1 MGIKD
6 FFRREKKEAL
16 PDANVMI
23 QNAKIEEQRKMMESQ
38 QDRIDKI
45 VKNVQHVEQEVRDT
59 KSEINRIKEEQNR
72 CVSTYTRYDP
82 SKISELHSN
91 LRVRRLN
98 KKSDF
103 NYIVSLVLGEDKTNE
118 IVMGQFNSGN
128 IKIIKA
134 KFEEIIE
141 FQEALKYGEIEE
153 EIIQESYR
161 KFEEYAK
168 ENEIT
173 ITPEAE
179 KILTNSE
186 NEPINVTKTMLY
198 VGSDNMVEKNNVL
211 DNEDIVN
218 DFNNFSPDEQAEL
231 KPTNSVINEVV
242 NLNRKENIGNL
253 IEEGDNIFSNFFEQN
268 PTEEEVFKKLHRE
281 SIETD
286 IFIDSIGYFRK
297 GQKDFEG
304 TAEYKYIR
312 LFILGRT
319 EEAKEYYRN
328 NKLNITNKRLTISKS
343 DSREDI
349 RKKLNIN
356 RMFSCKHKENLEKL
370 TEEEKAIFDTF
381 LDSVNPN
388 KDYEKINEARKKE
401 DIYLA
406 GILDRVKTETIK
418 SNTKNIKRYNELM
431 ERQGFEDRINYDI
444 SDNDD
449 DQR

>member
-1 MGIKD
+1 M
-6 FFRREKKEAL
+6 
-16 PDANVMI
+16 
-23 QNAKIEEQRKMMESQ
+23 
-38 QDRIDKI
+38 
-45 VKNVQHVEQEVRDT
+45 
-59 KSEINRIKEEQNR
+59 
-72 CVSTYTRYDP
+72 
-82 SKISELHSN
+82 
-91 LRVRRLN
+91 
-98 KKSDF
+98 
-103 NYIVSLVLGEDKTNE
+103 
-118 IVMGQFNSGN
+118 
-128 IKIIKA
+128 
-134 KFEEIIE
+134 
-141 FQEALKYGEIEE
+141 
-153 EIIQESYR
+153 
-161 KFEEYAK
+161 
-168 ENEIT
+168 
-173 ITPEAE
+173 
-179 KILTNSE
+179 TNSE

-211 DNEDIVN
+211 DNVDIVN

-242 NLNRKENIGNL
+242 NLNRKENIENL

-319 EEAKEYYRN
+319 EEAKEFYRN

-370 TEEEKAIFDTF
+370 TEEEKVIYDTF

-444 SDNDD
+444 SDNND

>member
-45 VKNVQHVEQEVRDT
+45 VKKVQHVEQEVIDT

-134 KFEEIIE
+134 KFEEILE

-304 TAEYKYIR
+304 TDEYKYIR

-319 EEAKEYYRN
+319 EEAKEFYRN

-370 TEEEKAIFDTF
+370 TEEEKVIYDTF

-444 SDNDD
+444 SDNND

>member
-16 PDANVMI
+16 SDANVMI

-103 NYIVSLVLGEDKTNE
+103 NYIVSLGLGKDKTNE

-128 IKIIKA
+128 IKSIKA
-134 KFEEIIE
+134 KFEEILE

-231 KPTNSVINEVV
+231 KPINSVINEVV
-242 NLNRKENIGNL
+242 KLNRKENVEAL
-253 IEEGDNIFSNFFEQN
+253 IDEGDNIFSKFFEQN
-268 PTEEEVFKKLHRE
+268 PTEEEVYKKMHRE
-281 SIETD
+281 SIESD
-286 IFIDSIGYFRK
+286 IFIDAVKYFRK
-297 GQKDFEG
+297 EQIDFEK
-304 TAEYKYIR
+304 TDEYKYIK
-312 LFILGRT
+312 LYILGRT
-319 EEAKEYYRN
+319 DEAKEFYKN
-328 NKLNITNKRLTISKS
+328 NNLNITEKRLTISKN
-343 DSREDI
+343 DDREEI
-349 RKKLNIN
+349 GKKFNIN
-356 RMFSCKHKENLEKL
+356 RMFCYKHKENLGELTNGEK
-370 TEEEKAIFDTF
+370 EIFNRF
-381 LDSVNPN
+381 LDSVKPN
-388 KDYEKINEARKKE
+388 KEYEKLNEARKKE

-431 ERQGFEDRINYDI
+431 ERQGFDDRINYDI

-449 DQR
+449 QR

>member
-45 VKNVQHVEQEVRDT
+45 VKNVQHVEQDVRDT

-82 SKISELHSN
+82 SKIFKLHSN
-91 LRVRRLN
+91 LRIRRLN

-134 KFEEIIE
+134 KFEEILE

-198 VGSDNMVEKNNVL
+198 VGSDNMIEKNNVL

-319 EEAKEYYRN
+319 EEAKEFYRN

-370 TEEEKAIFDTF
+370 TEEEKVIYDTF

-388 KDYEKINEARKKE
+388 KDYEMINEARKKE

-444 SDNDD
+444 SDNNA

>member
-45 VKNVQHVEQEVRDT
+45 VKNVQHVEQDVRDT

-82 SKISELHSN
+82 SKIFKLHSN
-91 LRVRRLN
+91 LRIRRLN

-134 KFEEIIE
+134 KFEEILE

-211 DNEDIVN
+211 DNVDIVN

-242 NLNRKENIGNL
+242 NLNRKENIENL

-304 TAEYKYIR
+304 TDEYKYIR

-319 EEAKEYYRN
+319 EEAKEFYRN

-370 TEEEKAIFDTF
+370 TEEEKVIYDTF

-444 SDNDD
+444 SDNND

>member
-6 FFRREKKEAL
+6 FFRREKKESL

-45 VKNVQHVEQEVRDT
+45 VKKVQHVEQEVRDT

-134 KFEEIIE
+134 KFEEILE

-153 EIIQESYR
+153 EIIQETYR

-356 RMFSCKHKENLEKL
+356 RMFSCKHKENLGEL